1 MSRQEI
7 EINRELGESHQEE
20 EDDDSSKKRED
31 WK

>member
-7 EINRELGESHQEE
+7 EINQELGESHQEE
-20 EDDDSSKKRED
+20 EDDDNSKKRED